1 MVNEAPD
8 NRPKRLYTTRNAEI
22 DAKILFH
29 QFIGFLQ
36 QIMLNRKL
44 ADGAL
49 QGLKLARQF
58 FALWRSA

>member
-1 MVNEAPD
+1 MVFS
-8 NRPKRLYTTRNAEI
+8 RLLRADRTGPIARGLEI
-22 DAKILFH
+22 GAKILFH

-49 QGLKLARQF
+49 QGLKLALQF